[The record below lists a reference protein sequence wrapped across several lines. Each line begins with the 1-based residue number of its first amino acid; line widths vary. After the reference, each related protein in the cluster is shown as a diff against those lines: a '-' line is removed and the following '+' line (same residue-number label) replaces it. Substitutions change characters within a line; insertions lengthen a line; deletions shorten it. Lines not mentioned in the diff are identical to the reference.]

1 MYKWKSFYS
10 DWLKPILSGGFENIF
25 VSRAHKSNYFMCDP
39 DLENKQCTFD
49 L

>member
-1 MYKWKSFYS
+1 M
-10 DWLKPILSGGFENIF
+10 PGEFENKY
-25 VSRAHKSNYFMCDP
+25 VSRAHKPNYFMCDP